1 MCNFYGT
8 GIVKIKKIYLISHF
22 EKMKIS
28 NYDRLCRPLLT
39 FIFNSL
45 DSKDSYRN
53 TNFSSFQTLL
63 KLTVLL
69 CFQDISD
76 LVNNVKVC
84 TDSSASAEHWIKNIS
99 IFTAINISDYG

>member
-45 DSKDSYRN
+45 DVRLQG
-53 TNFSSFQTLL
+53 FLEH
-63 KLTVLL
+63 KL
-69 CFQDISD
+69 
-76 LVNNVKVC
+76 
-84 TDSSASAEHWIKNIS
+84 
-99 IFTAINISDYG
+99 